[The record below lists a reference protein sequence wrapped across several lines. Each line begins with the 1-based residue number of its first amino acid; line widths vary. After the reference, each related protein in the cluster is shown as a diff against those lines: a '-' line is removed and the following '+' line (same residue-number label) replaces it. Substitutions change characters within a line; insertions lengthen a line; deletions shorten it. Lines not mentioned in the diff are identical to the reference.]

1 MIKNILK
8 YTLFGL
14 AASFAFAVFTI
25 YMIEPRENLISEL
38 PKYWQVIWLVLLNI
52 VGIFSHFAARF
63 SIPLVASVSKK
74 HKKAPVIFLAVVFV
88 FVIVLS
94 GGKHGARHGNGLFFK
109 IHETADI
116 MAIAVFDL
124 ILFFFIMLIS
134 YCVICVVTEFKK
146 TEKTKND
153 EQ

>member
-63 SIPLVASVSKK
+63 SIPLVARVSKK
-74 HKKAPVIFLAVVFV
+74 HKKAPVIFLAVFVVIVF
-88 FVIVLS
+88 VLS

-109 IHETADI
+109 IHETLDI
-116 MAIAVFDL
+116 TGVAVFDL

>member
-25 YMIEPRENLISEL
+25 YMIEPREKLISEL
-38 PKYWQVIWLVLLNI
+38 PQYWQVIWLVLLNI
-52 VGIFSHFAARF
+52 VGIFSHFAARWT
-63 SIPLVASVSKK
+63 IPFIARISKK
-74 HKKAPVIFLAVVFV
+74 HKKAPVIFLAVFVVIVF
-88 FVIVLS
+88 VLS
-94 GGKHGARHGNGLFFK
+94 GGKYGARHGRGLFVVM
-109 IHETADI
+109 HETADI
-116 MAIAVFDL
+116 MAIAVFDI
-124 ILFFFIMLIS
+124 ILFFLIMLIL